1 MAPVGVI
8 FTRSDKREAEFVTKR
23 GKEKTPRKKN
33 SAKLATEISRGG
45 RQLFKTAKL
54 PRYWQKS
61 HALAEKFQARYN
73 KNARIKMLAGEGVES
88 RYGGNRSG
96 KGD

>member
-1 MAPVGVI
+1 MN
-8 FTRSDKREAEFVTKR
+8 
-23 GKEKTPRKKN
+23 GKPNSSQNGEKKKTSRKKN
-33 SAKLATEISRGG
+33 RLNLQQKFREVGRKHFKAAKIATRPAKISCFG
-45 RQLFKTAKL
+45 
-54 PRYWQKS
+54 
-61 HALAEKFQARYN
+61 EKFQARYN

>member
-1 MAPVGVI
+1 MEIGKCFLNRPPTAPVGVI
-8 FTRSDKREAEFVTKR
+8 FARSDEWETEFLPKR
-23 GKEKTPRKKN
+23 GKEKNVKKEK

-61 HALAEKFQARYN
+61 HALA
-73 KNARIKMLAGEGVES
+73 KNF
-88 RYGGNRSG
+88 
-96 KGD
+96 

>member
-1 MAPVGVI
+1 M
-8 FTRSDKREAEFVTKR
+8 FTKR
-23 GKEKTPRKKN
+23 WAREKSVRNGK
-33 SAKLATEISRGG
+33 SAKLATEVSRGG

-88 RYGGNRSG
+88 RYGANRSG